1 MKIIELLQ
9 DGDVLSTGEVL
20 VSTLA
25 RRLRRRVDAV
35 HHWCRKGI
43 APRPGQKRVYLKCV
57 YYGRE
62 IRTRPEWYQA
72 FFDATQRRR

>member
-1 MKIIELLQ
+1 MKIADLLQ
-9 DGDVLSTGEVL
+9 DGDVLSTGEIL
-20 VSTLA
+20 ISTLA

-35 HHWCRKGI
+35 HGWCRRGI
-43 APRPGQKRVYLKCV
+43 STGKKRVYLKCL